1 MNIFGITGQYLELLQ
16 MAEDESLDQD
26 MINDTLEGV
35 DWEFEE
41 KADAYAKVMN
51 SLDGT
56 VAAIDKEIE
65 RLSQHKKRISSNIK
79 GIKYNLER
87 SNAAYRKNKIQDGA
101 VWL

>member
-1 MNIFGITGQYLELLQ
+1 
-16 MAEDESLDQD
+16 MAEDETLDQH

-51 SLDGT
+51 SLEGN

-65 RLSQHKKRISSNIK
+65 RLSQHKREFPITSKESNTIW
-79 GIKYNLER
+79 
-87 SNAAYRKNKIQDGA
+87 SAQCSYRKDKIQDRA
-101 VWL
+101 V

>member
-16 MAEDESLDQD
+16 MAEDETLDQH

-51 SLDGT
+51 SLEGN

-65 RLSQHKKRISSNIK
+65 RLSQHKKRISNNIK

-87 SNAAYRKNKIQDGA
+87 A
-101 VWL
+101 VSTFRRIRRRL

>member
-16 MAEDESLDQD
+16 MAEDETLDQH

-51 SLDGT
+51 SLEGN
-56 VAAIDKEIE
+56 VAAIDEVIE
-65 RLSQHKKRISSNIK
+65 RLSQHK
-79 GIKYNLER
+79 
-87 SNAAYRKNKIQDGA
+87 
-101 VWL
+101 

>member
-1 MNIFGITGQYLELLQ
+1 MNIFGITGQYMEILQ

-41 KADAYAKVMN
+41 KAEAYAKVMN

-65 RLSQHKKRISSNIK
+65 RLSQHKKRISNNIK

-87 SNAAYRKNKIQDGA
+87 AMH
-101 VWL
+101 LT